1 MKVVFIRRG
10 RYQID
15 EAKRTQVDD
24 VAVELSHELRR
35 IKLERTDVLGVQA
48 TLDVDGNPGSTINVT
63 NGYASNIDPLIDSVL
78 VRDLRYIDMLPRIHL
93 ALRRLL
99 WAVAPRFRLQLNN
112 LSSPVTLN
120 SYSAVTSSR
129 RTWQLLTQSNF
140 VLGAPPLSLF
150 SWKNRVTLP

>member
-15 EAKRTQVDD
+15 EAKRTPVDD
-24 VAVELSHELRR
+24 VAVELGHELRR
-35 IKLERTDVLGVQA
+35 IKLKRTNVLGVLA
-48 TLDVDGNPGSTINVT
+48 TQDVDGNPGSTIGVT
-63 NGYASNIDPLIDSVL
+63 NGYASDIDPLIDSVL

-112 LSSPVTLN
+112 LPSPVTLE
-120 SYSAVTSSR
+120 
-129 RTWQLLTQSNF
+129 L
-140 VLGAPPLSLF
+140 VLGGNFLA
-150 SWKNRVTLP
+150 